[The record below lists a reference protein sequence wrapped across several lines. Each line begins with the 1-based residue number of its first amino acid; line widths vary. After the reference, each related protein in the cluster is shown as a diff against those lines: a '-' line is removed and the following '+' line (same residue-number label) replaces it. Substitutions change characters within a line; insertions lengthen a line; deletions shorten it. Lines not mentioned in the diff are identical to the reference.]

1 MNKLATTVLAGIL
14 ITGSTLAASAVPRTI
29 KAETA
34 GAIAGLGR
42 ACGPTKREPA
52 LDEFIRQ
59 SMVTI
64 ESRAKSAAEAQRGM
78 SAFIGAFADT
88 AFTRAKPA
96 RCAALTGQYEQV
108 YHGLRAEYAGRDPAP
123 NGN

>member
-1 MNKLATTVLAGIL
+1 MNKLTMTVLAAVL
-14 ITGSTLAASAVPRTI
+14 ITGSTLAESAVTAAI

-34 GAIAGLGR
+34 GAIAGLDR
-42 ACGPTKREPA
+42 ACGPTKRDPTLE
-52 LDEFIRQ
+52 EFIRQ

-108 YHGLRAEYAGRDPAP
+108 YHGLRAEYAGRKLAP
-123 NGN
+123 RGN